1 MERRKTAVLIG
12 GKIYSF
18 YTDDPEEYIE
28 TLEQRANEALR
39 EGERAAGGSSGG
51 AVLAII
57 SLTDRLMRM
66 EEKHPEKTDKPKN
79 AAPRK
84 KDTQTEAQGQMT
96 VWDVLEMSGETA
108 DAKEPDAPAIP
119 EGGEDEDAVRAAAGP
134 AIPEAG
140 RDAAAANEQDEPAIP
155 EGGEDAAA
163 PKETG
168 GPAGHQKRRKRSRH
182 EKIKR
187 GKA

>member
-108 DAKEPDAPAIP
+108 GAK
-119 EGGEDEDAVRAAAGP
+119 
-134 AIPEAG
+134 
-140 RDAAAANEQDEPAIP
+140 EQDEPAIP
-155 EGGEDAAA
+155 EGGEAAAA
-163 PKETG
+163 PKEAG